1 VASSLLADEKPRVH
15 TVYNGQTL
23 GMIARRYVVTIDA
36 ICNANGI
43 QRRTPIKPG
52 QKLVIPT
59 RRDKDGE
66 QAKKWVREGKGRG
79 KGVPPP
85 QDPDLSDKGAKT
97 DDASDGKAGKGAQT
111 PKTETKK
118 ASPEPQIWKRYVKP
132 ARRRGYV
139 VLRAT
144 GRRWSGY
151 AIVKGNRISSRAH
164 HAFQRVLYSWRTG
177 DEHDVD
183 PKLIRLL
190 VAVSDK
196 FGGRPLT
203 VVSGFREH
211 SFARE
216 SKHKLGRACDFSID
230 GIPNEALFEYL
241 STLEGVGVGYYPNST
256 FVHLDVRP
264 KTTHWVD
271 YAGPGEAPRKTPR
284 EGDAGPASGS

>member
-1 VASSLLADEKPRVH
+1 MAGSLLADEKPRVH

-23 GMIARRYVVTIDA
+23 GMIAKRYVVTIDA

-66 QAKKWVREGKGRG
+66 EAKKWVRQGKGRS

-85 QDPDLSDKGAKT
+85 EDPDASDKGATK
-97 DDASDGKAGKGAQT
+97 DASDDESDQKNERA
-111 PKTETKK
+111 KK
-118 ASPEPQIWKRYVKP
+118 SSHEPQIWKRYVKP

-139 VLRAT
+139 VLRGT

-177 DEHDVD
+177 DEHEVD

-216 SKHKLGRACDFSID
+216 SKHKLGRACDFSIA
-230 GIPNEALFEYL
+230 GIPNEALFQYL

-271 YAGPGEAPRKTPR
+271 YAGPGEPPRKTPH